1 MTDPRH
7 AVATERGRYYRDPA
21 GGPDLIS
28 VTNALSSIS
37 KPALVPWGAGLV
49 ADHVI
54 ADPIVTARRARTEP
68 TVLRREL
75 VALPTGNA
83 DRAKKLGTRVH
94 ERAVTLVLNAPYPA
108 DPEVEPFAIQLAAW
122 FRLWRIDFDR
132 DIEAIETTVLHRRY
146 GYAGTGDLWVWLPT
160 GPFRRRQLWLIDY
173 KTSAPAPNKP
183 VTAVKPDTVVYDE
196 QPLQLAALRHAP
208 VLLLPDDTDAPALK
222 VRRTGLLNL
231 RPRSHRLIE
240 VPSGRRQFRAFL
252 SAVNTARYLHDAPS
266 AYDTILPPWA
276 PGSPDRKAA

>member
-28 VTNALSSIS
+28 VTNALSSIA
-37 KPALVPWGAGLV
+37 KPALIPWAAGMT
-49 ADHVI
+49 ADAVI
-54 ADPIVTARRARTEP
+54 AAPIATARRARNEP

-75 VALPTGNA
+75 VAVSRGYS
-83 DRAKKLGTRVH
+83 DHAKKLGTRVH
-94 ERAVTLVLNAPYPA
+94 ERAVSLVLNTPYPR
-108 DPEVEPFAIQLAAW
+108 DPEVEPYAIELARW
-122 FRLWRIDFDR
+122 FRLWKVDFER
-132 DIEAIETTVLHRRY
+132 DIEAIETTVMHRRY
-146 GYAGTGDLWVWLPT
+146 GYAGTGDLWVWLRS

-173 KTSAPAPNKP
+173 KTSMK
-183 VTAVKPDTVVYDE
+183 KPDTVVYDE

-208 VLLLPDDTDAPALK
+208 VWLLPDDSDGDALK
-222 VRRTGLLNL
+222 VRRTALLNL

-240 VPSGRRQFRAFL
+240 VPSGRPQFRAFL
-252 SAVNTARYLHDAPS
+252 SAVNTARYLHDAPK
-266 AYDTILPPWA
+266 AYPTILPEWA

>member
-1 MTDPRH
+1 
-7 AVATERGRYYRDPA
+7 
-21 GGPDLIS
+21 
-28 VTNALSSIS
+28 VTNALSSIA

-54 ADPIVTARRARTEP
+54 DAPIVTARRARTEP

-75 VALPTGNA
+75 VALPTRNS
-83 DRAKKLGTRVH
+83 DRAKNLGTRVH
-94 ERAVTLVLNAPYPA
+94 VRAVHIVLGTPYAA
-108 DPEVEPFAIQLAAW
+108 DPEVEPYAVQLAAW
-122 FRLWRIDFDR
+122 FRLWRVDFER

-146 GYAGTGDLWVWLPT
+146 GYAGTGDLWIWLPT

-173 KTSAPAPNKP
+173 KTSANKP
-183 VTAVKPDTVVYDE
+183 ATTVYDE

-208 VLLLPDDTDAPALK
+208 VMLLPDDTDAPAFK

-276 PGSPDRKAA
+276 PGSLERKAA

>member
-1 MTDPRH
+1 MPDPRH

-28 VTNALSSIS
+28 VTNALGSIS

-54 ADPIVTARRARTEP
+54 GAPIVTARRARTEP

-75 VALPTGNA
+75 VGLPSGNS

-94 ERAVTLVLNAPYPA
+94 ERAVALVLNAPYPA
-108 DPEVEPFAIQLAAW
+108 DPEVEPYAIELARW
-122 FRLWRIDFDR
+122 FRLWRVDFAR
-132 DIEAIETTVLHRRY
+132 DIEAIETTVMHRRY
-146 GYAGTGDLWVWLPT
+146 GYAGTGDLWIWLPT
-160 GPFRRRQLWLIDY
+160 GPHGRRQLWLIDY
-173 KTSAPAPNKP
+173 KTSAK
-183 VTAVKPDTVVYDE
+183 KPDTVVYDE

-222 VRRTGLLNL
+222 VRRTALLNL
-231 RPRSHRLIE
+231 RARSHRLIE
-240 VPSGRRQFRAFL
+240 VPSGREQFRAFL
-252 SAVNTARYLHDAPS
+252 AATRTARYLHNAPS